1 MPTPPTYTNAF
12 AIIGTIGRPLDF
24 DLAYTWGQNRT
35 PLICYGAAYD
45 APNYNSFAHS
55 FNYVTLPLAGI
66 PYIGL
71 NLYNGKP
78 GGGSC
83 TIYIDSFTGDNFFLF
98 GSADKDNYP
107 PTYVYDLAGIDMD
120 QVDASLVGATVTT
133 TAGSYTV
140 TSEAINFNGVAQS
153 IGGTIGDDIL
163 SITPL

>member
-24 DLAYTWGQNRT
+24 DFAYTWGQNRT
-35 PLICYGAAYD
+35 PLVCYGEAYD
-45 APNYNSFAHS
+45 APNYNSFAHA
-55 FNYVTLPLAGI
+55 FNFLIVTGV
-66 PYIGL
+66 PYIGS

-83 TIYIDSFTGDNFFLF
+83 TIYYDASVPNNFFLF
-98 GSADKDNYP
+98 GNADKVNDP

-120 QVDASLVGATVTT
+120 QVNASLVGATATT
-133 TAGSYTV
+133 TSGSFTV